1 MTASVGIGLAF
12 VAMLCWGF
20 GDFLIQKST
29 RKLGDWETLFVIS
42 LFGVLVLLPFVWK
55 NIPGVLMGSLGN
67 ILILSAASVIIL
79 LAALIDFEALRKG
92 KLAIVEPIWSLE
104 VPVAALLAYFLLDE
118 RISLFQIIFIVA
130 LLVCLMMVS
139 FREKSFSKSL
149 LVEKGALLAV
159 LGALIMGCSNFL
171 MGWGG
176 RVTDPLFVNFF
187 TNVFLTLATLL
198 FLIVTGRMNRVWGDI
213 KHGYGYLLPMALFD
227 NIAWIA
233 YVFAMNLSSIAVVTA
248 LSESYIIITVL
259 LGLFINKEKI
269 QKHQKV
275 GLVGAIIFAIVLAAT
290 TG

>member
-55 NIPGVLMGSLGN
+55 SIPGVLMGSLGN
-67 ILILSAASVIIL
+67 ILILSAASVVIL

-92 KLAIVEPIWSLE
+92 KFAIVEPIWSLE
-104 VPVAALLAYFLLDE
+104 VPVAALLAFFLLNE
-118 RISLFQIIFIVA
+118 RISVFQIVSIIA

-149 LVEKGALLAV
+149 LMEKGALLAV
-159 LGALIMGCSNFL
+159 IGAMIMGCSNFL

-198 FLIVTGRMNRVWGDI
+198 FLIVSGRMNRVWGDI